1 MRFLS
6 ISLLGL
12 SLAAGCGG
20 APQAAPASPANEVQ
34 QPSGPVS
41 VHGRSRYE
49 VSVGP
54 AGGRLELNNGI
65 RVDIPAGALD
75 RQVDITFYATT
86 ESRVFGRQEDQA
98 AIGSAAQLEPTMATA
113 LPIEISIAF
122 PGLPAGYTNDD
133 LALGVETVSRQRGVE
148 SDDLQTYWQLMPA
161 RVQDGRLVARIRDI
175 HGLRIQFAAAR

>member
-98 AIGSAAQLEPTMATA
+98 AIGSAAQLEAHNGDRSA
-113 LPIEISIAF
+113 NRDLDRLPRA
-122 PGLPAGYTNDD
+122 PAGYTNDD

-161 RVQDGRLVARIRDI
+161 SVRDGRLVARIRDI